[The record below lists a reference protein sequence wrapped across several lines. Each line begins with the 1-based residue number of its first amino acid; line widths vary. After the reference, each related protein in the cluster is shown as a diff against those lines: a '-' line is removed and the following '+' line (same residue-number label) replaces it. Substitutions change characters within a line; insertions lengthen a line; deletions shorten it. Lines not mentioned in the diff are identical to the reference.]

1 MRGFRVGRLFGVEIR
16 IDWSW
21 ALIFVLM
28 TWNLSAI
35 FSAWHPSWSSLEVL
49 AVAVSA
55 SLVFFLCILL
65 HELAHS
71 LVAMAYGTRVR
82 SITLLLF
89 GGVSNIER
97 EPRSPGAEF
106 FTAVVGPITS
116 IALGFLFILLSSLLT
131 PLSRV
136 AVPEEASA
144 VLTGLGPV
152 GTLLVW
158 LGPINILIGL
168 FNLIPAFP
176 LDGGRILRAALWSIS
191 GNLRRATQWA
201 ARMGQAIGW
210 LFIIAGIGMSFGAR
224 VPFFGTGLIGGLWL
238 AFIGWF
244 LNGAAAQTTARLA
257 LDDALAGLTVAQL
270 MNMNVTTVPPELT
283 VTALVQDHLVRGADR
298 ALPVTRDDE
307 LLGLVCVSDV
317 RKVSPDD
324 WSTTPVFQIM
334 RRVDELATATPE
346 QSLAEAFEGMV
357 RNDIDQLPV
366 VSNGRL
372 VGMLRRLDITRWLEL
387 AWRPGAA
394 PGTPAAPRTGRPTRE
409 PRFPSIPHGREP
421 HPGPV

>member
-1 MRGFRVGRLFGVEIR
+1 
-16 IDWSW
+16 
-21 ALIFVLM
+21 
-28 TWNLSAI
+28 
-35 FSAWHPSWSSLEVL
+35 
-49 AVAVSA
+49 
-55 SLVFFLCILL
+55 
-65 HELAHS
+65 
-71 LVAMAYGTRVR
+71 MAYGTRVR
-82 SITLLLF
+82 SITLFLF

-97 EPRSPGAEF
+97 EPRSPAAEF

-116 IALGFLFILLSSLLT
+116 IALGFLFIILASALT
-131 PLSRV
+131 PLASV
-136 AVPEEASA
+136 TGPEEGRSA
-144 VLTGLGPV
+144 LMSLGPV
-152 GTLLVW
+152 STLLVW

-176 LDGGRILRAALWSIS
+176 LDGGRIFRAALWGLS
-191 GNLRRATQWA
+191 GNLRQATQWA
-201 ARMGQAIGW
+201 ARIGQATGW

-244 LNGAAAQTTARLA
+244 LNGAAAQATARLA
-257 LDDALAGLTVAQL
+257 LDDALAGLTVDQL
-270 MNMNVTTVPPELT
+270 MNVNVTTVPPELT

-298 ALPVTRDDE
+298 ALAVTRDDA

-317 RKVSPDD
+317 RKVPPEE
-324 WSTTPVFQIM
+324 WSTTPVFRIM
-334 RRVDELATATPE
+334 RGVDDLAIATPD
-346 QSLAEAFEGMV
+346 QSLAEAFENLV
-357 RNDIDQLPV
+357 RSDIDQLPV

-372 VGMLRRLDITRWLEL
+372 VGMLRRLDIARWLEL

-394 PGTPAAPRTGRPTRE
+394 PGQPTAAPRAGRPTRE